1 MMDETEPA
9 CLVLTVGKF
18 AARMVR
24 WFGRDPQLKRIG
36 IEGEVS
42 GLREFGSGHLGFAL
56 KEKQAAVECVAWA
69 SDRRGFPVLENGAK
83 AIAYGAVRV
92 HPERSGYKLY
102 VEAIEVAGLGE
113 LHLQYERLR
122 RKFETEGLFEPSRKR
137 AVPELPRRVALVS
150 ARGLGAEDFLAAIKR
165 TTPFVEV
172 IFVETR
178 VEGLG
183 ADVEIASALDE
194 ASRTEVNAIVL
205 ARGGGSE
212 KDLFVFNLE
221 PVVRAI
227 VRAKRPVLTAIGHT
241 SNHHLCDEVADLA
254 FGTPSLAAEYIA
266 KGWLVASRR
275 LSVAIRDLARS
286 ARDIVLRASQRCE
299 SGSGA
304 VERATLRILAA
315 KLADLA
321 GRTARLERRNPQ
333 RTLADVRARLAAS
346 SGRLD
351 TAAARLVSRKAHAS
365 GERGA
370 ALERG
375 ITALRTSFVRRLER
389 TQAEL
394 DRFDPLAPLA
404 RGYAIVTKDGRAV
417 RDAALIRIGDS
428 VEARLERGML
438 AARVESVSDH
448 G

>member
-1 MMDETEPA
+1 MRSSAVRRPGKPGRPPTSATRGSSDITPDLVTAVWLGNDDYSRMNESYGGNIPARIWARFMKAALADAPKHDFAFPADEVAKLSGCGRGYEYYLKGTEPASPCGGTYAAYAAQNPVPYATLAPYATLPPYATEPPVAPESPAAQAPSPPADPWADPSTAPDANAQPASTAPPQTAMMDETEPA

-24 WFGRDPQLKRIG
+24 WFGRDTQLKRIG

-122 RKFETEGLFEPSRKR
+122 QKFETEGLFEPSRKR

-150 ARGLGAEDFLAAIKR
+150 ARGLGAEDFLAAIER

-241 SNHHLCDEVADLA
+241 SNHHLA
-254 FGTPSLAAEYIA
+254 TKSPI
-266 KGWLVASRR
+266 W
-275 LSVAIRDLARS
+275 RS
-286 ARDIVLRASQRCE
+286 ARHRWQPSTSQ
-299 SGSGA
+299 
-304 VERATLRILAA
+304 
-315 KLADLA
+315 KA
-321 GRTARLERRNPQ
+321 G
-333 RTLADVRARLAAS
+333 
-346 SGRLD
+346 
-351 TAAARLVSRKAHAS
+351 
-365 GERGA
+365 
-370 ALERG
+370 
-375 ITALRTSFVRRLER
+375 
-389 TQAEL
+389 
-394 DRFDPLAPLA
+394 
-404 RGYAIVTKDGRAV
+404 
-417 RDAALIRIGDS
+417 
-428 VEARLERGML
+428 
-438 AARVESVSDH
+438 
-448 G
+448 

>member
-1 MMDETEPA
+1 MARRSRYGDVRVRPDAADTN
-9 CLVLTVGKF
+9 F
-18 AARMVR
+18 AS
-24 WFGRDPQLKRIG
+24 KR
-36 IEGEVS
+36 S
-42 GLREFGSGHLGFAL
+42 RLP
-56 KEKQAAVECVAWA
+56 AWA
-69 SDRRGFPVLENGAK
+69 SCTCSTN
-83 AIAYGAVRV
+83 AYA
-92 HPERSGYKLY
+92 
-102 VEAIEVAGLGE
+102 
-113 LHLQYERLR
+113 

-194 ASRTEVNAIVL
+194 ASRTEVDAIVL

-227 VRAKRPVLTAIGHT
+227 VRAKGPCSPRSGTLPIITFATKSPTWRSARHRWQPST
-241 SNHHLCDEVADLA
+241 SQKA
-254 FGTPSLAAEYIA
+254 
-266 KGWLVASRR
+266 WLVASRR

-389 TQAEL
+389 
-394 DRFDPLAPLA
+394 DPSRARPLRPARAARSRVRNRHQGWARRARRRANSHRRLGRGAPGA
-404 RGYAIVTKDGRAV
+404 
-417 RDAALIRIGDS
+417 RDARS
-428 VEARLERGML
+428 PRGT
-438 AARVESVSDH
+438 VSDD